1 MDSTPAFPLHHGT
14 WYSLSGVGEQ
24 GQTIERAIRINNSQP
39 YRGSQVGS
47 AFVMEYVQGNE
58 GEGFSEGRSKARLVK
73 LRGDSYAL
81 MLISPMLGENL
92 WVIHPLTH
100 RGLLLC
106 FPRGAAN
113 FCFEAG
119 DDPQDWLNAL
129 ASDRKHEKMPMH
141 GWAGLFE
148 PVGWAAMLEAWQG
161 DLSLLLSLW

>member
-1 MDSTPAFPLHHGT
+1 MT
-14 WYSLSGVGEQ
+14 
-24 GQTIERAIRINNSQP
+24 
-39 YRGSQVGS
+39 GSQLVNADAVFLPAEFEERRIPVGVRD
-47 AFVMEYVQGNE
+47 AHEV
-58 GEGFSEGRSKARLVK
+58 EGFSEGRSNARLVK
-73 LRGDSYAL
+73 LRGGSYAL
-81 MLISPMLGENL
+81 MLVSPVLGENL

-106 FPRGAAN
+106 FPRGAAK
-113 FCFEAG
+113 FSFEAG
-119 DDPQDWLNAL
+119 DDAQDWLNAL